1 MTLSARPGSRGLA
14 GSLAGASSVRDYWQ
28 LTKPRVMRL
37 AVFSAWAGMFL
48 APVPLHP
55 VLAFTAILCIAVGA
69 GASAALNNAYD
80 ADIDRI
86 MRRTAWRPTASGR
99 IAPAEANAFGL
110 ILAILSVVVMGL
122 ALNWLAASLLAATIA
137 FYVLVY
143 TIWLKRRTPQNI
155 VIGGAAGALP
165 PVVGWA
171 AATGGVALEPLI
183 LFLLV
188 FLWTPPHFWAL
199 ALYRR
204 DDYAAAGVPMLP
216 VVAGGD
222 ATRRQI
228 LSYTVALVPVVLAPY
243 VLGMSGPLYLVVAL
257 VVSVGFVRCAWRLL
271 RDGSAEAARGTFR
284 FSLLYLFALFAAL
297 VVDHALLAV

>member
-1 MTLSARPGSRGLA
+1 
-14 GSLAGASSVRDYWQ
+14 
-28 LTKPRVMRL
+28 MRL